1 MDGTP
6 GIPCLTRCLVGLF
19 PQPILELTRLSGH
32 LNVRFAGPLGDVWD
46 GKARRRG
53 PMSGTLSLV
62 ELAGH
67 VGLLLWGT
75 HMVGTGVQRGFGT
88 VLRRWLGR
96 NLGHR
101 FRAFLTGLG
110 VTALLQSSTATGL
123 LATSFTATGVMALAP
138 ALAVMLGANVGTAL
152 LTQVLFFNVA
162 LLGPPLVLVGVLV
175 FRWADDS
182 RAKNIG
188 RIGIGLGLML
198 MALSGLVHT
207 LGPLANA
214 PLLRSVMGA
223 LASDPVLAALV
234 AAALTWAC
242 HSSIAIV
249 LLVATFAATHVIA
262 PTGALALVLGANIG
276 GALPALVGASTAAA
290 RRLPLGNLLVRT
302 VGVLLALPV
311 LPAITH
317 ALELVEP
324 SPGRLVVNFH
334 LAFNLALAVLFLAFV
349 SGLAQLLTR
358 WLPDPPAPVDPG
370 RPVYLD
376 VAALDSATVAL
387 ANAARETLRMADM
400 VETMLRDA
408 LEVLRH
414 GDQTRTGAIAA
425 QNRCVDKLGGAIR
438 RYLADVGDE
447 QTLDHQREGARGQDI
462 LSAVINLEHVADI
475 VANSLVEFAM
485 RSVKRGRALAVEEL
499 DTVAA
504 MHGELLESL
513 RLALAVFLQAEPR
526 DAKRLAAR
534 KGQFREFEA
543 SATALS
549 VRLLRSAA
557 SANRLADS
565 DSVEPI
571 VEESGLFLRTVRD
584 LRRIHSHLASFA
596 YPILHRPRARGRRA
610 AAGSAV
616 AAGAVNAP
624 AAPLPIEPKRTG
636 LEEDD

>member
-188 RIGIGLGLML
+188 PI
-198 MALSGLVHT
+198 
-207 LGPLANA
+207 
-214 PLLRSVMGA
+214 
-223 LASDPVLAALV
+223 
-234 AAALTWAC
+234 
-242 HSSIAIV
+242 
-249 LLVATFAATHVIA
+249 
-262 PTGALALVLGANIG
+262 
-276 GALPALVGASTAAA
+276 
-290 RRLPLGNLLVRT
+290 GNLLVRT

-636 LEEDD
+636 LEEDH

>member
-1 MDGTP
+1 M
-6 GIPCLTRCLVGLF
+6 
-19 PQPILELTRLSGH
+19 
-32 LNVRFAGPLGDVWD
+32 N
-46 GKARRRG
+46 
-53 PMSGTLSLV
+53 GTLSLV

-88 VLRRWLGR
+88 ALRRWLGR

-123 LATSFTATGVMALAP
+123 LATSFTATGVIGLAP

-162 LLGPPLVLVGVLV
+162 LLGPPLVLVGVLL
-175 FRWADDS
+175 FRWAGGS
-182 RAKNIG
+182 RAKNVG

-198 MALSGLVHT
+198 MALAGLVHT
-207 LGPLANA
+207 LGPLENT

-223 LASDPVLAALV
+223 LAGDPILATLV

-249 LLVATFAATHVIA
+249 LLVATFAATHVVE
-262 PTGALALVLGANIG
+262 PTGALALVLGANLG
-276 GALPALVGASTAAA
+276 GALPALVDASTSVA

-302 VGVLLALPV
+302 VGVGLALPF

-317 ALELVEP
+317 ALELAGP
-324 SPGRLVVNFH
+324 TPGRLVVNFH
-334 LAFNLALAVLFLAFV
+334 LAFNVALAVVFLGSV
-349 SGLAQLLTR
+349 RSLAQLLTR
-358 WLPDPPAPVDPG
+358 WLPEPPAPADPG

-400 VETMLRDA
+400 VESMLRDA

-414 GDQTRTGAIAA
+414 SDRTRAEAVAA
-425 QNRCVDKLGGAIR
+425 QNRCVDQLGGAIR

-475 VANSLVEFAM
+475 VANSLVEFAV
-485 RSVKRGRALAVEEL
+485 RSVKRGRALTVEEL
-499 DTVAA
+499 ETVAA

-557 SANRLADS
+557 AASRLADS
-565 DSVEPI
+565 DAVEPL

-610 AAGSAV
+610 TRGGV
-616 AAGAVNAP
+616 LEAGAVNPP
-624 AAPLPIEPKRTG
+624 AASLPIELPKSAG
-636 LEEDD
+636 LEEDDLG

>member
-1 MDGTP
+1 M
-6 GIPCLTRCLVGLF
+6 
-19 PQPILELTRLSGH
+19 
-32 LNVRFAGPLGDVWD
+32 N
-46 GKARRRG
+46 
-53 PMSGTLSLV
+53 GTLPLIG
-62 ELAGH
+62 LAGH

-96 NLGHR
+96 NLGRR

-123 LATSFTATGVMALAP
+123 LATSFTATGVITLAP

-175 FRWADDS
+175 FRWAGGS

-198 MALSGLVHT
+198 MALAGLVHT
-207 LGPLANA
+207 LGPLENT

-223 LASDPVLAALV
+223 LAGDPVLAALV

-249 LLVATFAATHVIA
+249 LLVATFAATHVVA
-262 PTGALALVLGANIG
+262 PTGALALVLGANLG
-276 GALPALVGASTAAA
+276 GALPALVDASTSAA

-302 VGVLLALPV
+302 VGVVLALPF
-311 LPAITH
+311 LPAITR
-317 ALELVEP
+317 ALELAEP
-324 SPGRLVVNFH
+324 APGRLVVNFH
-334 LAFNLALAVLFLAFV
+334 LAFNLALAALFLGSV
-349 SGLAQLLTR
+349 RGLAHLLTR
-358 WLPDPPAPVDPG
+358 WLPDPPAPTDPG

-387 ANAARETLRMADM
+387 ANSARETLRMADM

-414 GDQTRTGAIAA
+414 DDRTRAEAIAA
-425 QNRCVDKLGGAIR
+425 QNRCVDQLGASIR
-438 RYLADVGDE
+438 RYLADIGDE
-447 QTLDHQREGARGQDI
+447 QTLDRQREGARGQDV
-462 LSAVINLEHVADI
+462 LAAVINLEHVADI
-475 VANSLVEFAM
+475 VANSLVEFAV
-485 RSVKRGRALAVEEL
+485 RSVKRGRALTVEEL
-499 DTVAA
+499 ETVAA

-557 SANRLADS
+557 AASRLADS
-565 DSVEPI
+565 DAVEPML
-571 VEESGLFLRTVRD
+571 EESGLFLRTVRD

-610 AAGSAV
+610 TAGGVVEA
-616 AAGAVNAP
+616 AVNRP
-624 AAPLPIEPKRTG
+624 AVPLATERSKSTD
-636 LEEDD
+636 LEEDDAG

>member
-1 MDGTP
+1 
-6 GIPCLTRCLVGLF
+6 
-19 PQPILELTRLSGH
+19 
-32 LNVRFAGPLGDVWD
+32 
-46 GKARRRG
+46 
-53 PMSGTLSLV
+53 MSGTLSLI

-123 LATSFTATGVMALAP
+123 LATSFTATGVIGLAP

-162 LLGPPLVLVGVLV
+162 LLGPPLVLVGVLL
-175 FRWADDS
+175 FRWAGGG

-198 MALSGLVHT
+198 MALAGLVHT
-207 LGPLANA
+207 LGPLENT

-223 LASDPVLAALV
+223 LAGDPVLATLV

-249 LLVATFAATHVIA
+249 LLVATFAATHVVE
-262 PTGALALVLGANIG
+262 PTGALALVLGANLG
-276 GALPALVGASTAAA
+276 GALPALVDASTSAA
-290 RRLPLGNLLVRT
+290 RRLPFGNLLVRT
-302 VGVLLALPV
+302 VGVVLALPF
-311 LPAITH
+311 LPTITH
-317 ALELVEP
+317 ALELIGP
-324 SPGRLVVNFH
+324 APGRLVVNFH
-334 LAFNLALAVLFLAFV
+334 LAFNLALAAVFLGSVRA
-349 SGLAQLLTR
+349 LASLLTR
-358 WLPDPPAPVDPG
+358 WLPDPPAPADPG

-376 VAALDSATVAL
+376 VAALYSATVAL

-414 GDQTRTGAIAA
+414 SDRTRAEAVAA
-425 QNRCVDKLGGAIR
+425 QNRCVDQLGGAIR

-475 VANSLVEFAM
+475 IANSLVEFAV
-485 RSVKRGRALAVEEL
+485 RSVKRGRALTVEEL
-499 DTVAA
+499 ETVAA

-513 RLALAVFLQAEPR
+513 RLALAVFLQAELR

-557 SANRLADS
+557 AASRLTGS
-565 DSVEPI
+565 DTVEPS

-596 YPILHRPRARGRRA
+596 YPILHRPRARGRRG
-610 AAGSAV
+610 AAGGV
-616 AAGAVNAP
+616 VEAGAVNSP
-624 AAPLPIEPKRTG
+624 AASLPTEPRKSTG
-636 LEEDD
+636 LKDDDLG

>member
-1 MDGTP
+1 M
-6 GIPCLTRCLVGLF
+6 
-19 PQPILELTRLSGH
+19 
-32 LNVRFAGPLGDVWD
+32 N
-46 GKARRRG
+46 
-53 PMSGTLSLV
+53 GTLSLI

-123 LATSFTATGVMALAP
+123 LATSFTATGVIGLAP

-162 LLGPPLVLVGVLV
+162 LMGPPLVLVGVLL
-175 FRWADDS
+175 FRWAGGS
-182 RAKNIG
+182 RAKNVG

-198 MALSGLVHT
+198 MALAGLVHT
-207 LGPLANA
+207 LGPLENT

-223 LASDPVLAALV
+223 LAGDPILATLV

-249 LLVATFAATHVIA
+249 LLVATFAATHVVE
-262 PTGALALVLGANIG
+262 PTGALALVLGANLG
-276 GALPALVGASTAAA
+276 GALPALVDASTSVA

-302 VGVLLALPV
+302 VGVVLALPF

-317 ALELVEP
+317 ALELAGHA
-324 SPGRLVVNFH
+324 PGRLVVNFH
-334 LAFNLALAVLFLAFV
+334 LAFNVALAVVFLGSV
-349 SGLAQLLTR
+349 RGLAQLLTR
-358 WLPDPPAPVDPG
+358 WLPEPPAPADPG

-400 VETMLRDA
+400 VDSMLRDA
-408 LEVLRH
+408 LEVLQHSDR
-414 GDQTRTGAIAA
+414 TRAEAVAA
-425 QNRCVDKLGGAIR
+425 QNRCVDQLGGAIR

-475 VANSLVEFAM
+475 VANSLVEFAV
-485 RSVKRGRALAVEEL
+485 RSVKRGRALTVEEL
-499 DTVAA
+499 ETVAA

-549 VRLLRSAA
+549 VRLLRNAAAA
-557 SANRLADS
+557 SRLADS
-565 DSVEPI
+565 DAVEPL

-610 AAGSAV
+610 TRGGV
-616 AAGAVNAP
+616 LEAGAVNAP
-624 AAPLPIEPKRTG
+624 AAPLPIDLPKSAG
-636 LEEDD
+636 LEEDDLG